1 MGCDLIMLIHHNS
14 YYHEAGITDDEVK
27 DFVVI
32 NDDEYFKSTK
42 EKLYFKL
49 NKEQNFR
56 KVAKSFY
63 IFLTTHD
70 VEKYVE
76 IMQSKTFDNCLCHY
90 DIKILNLF
98 DPDL

>member
-1 MGCDLIMLIHHNS
+1 MLIHHNS
-14 YYHEAGITDDEVK
+14 HYHEAGITDDEVK
-27 DFVVI
+27 YFVVI

-56 KVAKSFY
+56 KVAKWFY
-63 IFLTTHD
+63 IFLTTHDD

-90 DIKILNLF
+90 NIKTLNLF